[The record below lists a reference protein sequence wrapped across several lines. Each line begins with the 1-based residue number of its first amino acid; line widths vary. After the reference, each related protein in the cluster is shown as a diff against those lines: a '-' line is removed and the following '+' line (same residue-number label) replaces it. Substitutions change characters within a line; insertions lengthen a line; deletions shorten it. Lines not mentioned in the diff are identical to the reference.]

1 MNKSDFDY
9 LLKILKGNAG
19 WDFSEEEYFIL
30 DKKITNFVREK
41 GYAAVEELI
50 DEVRIGQKSFISQL
64 IESLT
69 LLGTSFY
76 RDYSV
81 FRQFEDNILPYL
93 REYNRGV
100 KKLRVW
106 SAGCS
111 TGQETYS
118 IAISIKNKLLNVS
131 DWDIDIIGTDISEQ
145 AIVKAKNGSYN
156 QFEIQMGMNARKI
169 IDNFHYEKDSWLVND
184 DIASMVSF
192 KKNNLLDDFSLSK
205 KFDVIFCRYV
215 LSMFTKEY
223 QKKIARNMFNVQT
236 PNGLFYVGKTE
247 KIEGIEEFYSKV
259 PGFDGLY
266 QARSVD
272 KVQKLTAPAKESDAA
287 TGKSEMPRFVR
298 PEKLIKR
305 PTISSLLRK

>member
-9 LLKILKGNAG
+9 LLKILKENAG

-50 DEVRIGQKSFISQL
+50 DEVRLRQKSFISQL

-69 LLGTSFY
+69 LLGTGFY

-223 QKKIARNMFNVQT
+223 QKKIVRNMFNVQT
-236 PNGLFYVGKTE
+236 PNGLFYVGKKE

-272 KVQKLTAPAKESDAA
+272 KVQKLNAPDKGTADAA
-287 TGKSEMPRFVR
+287 KKPEMPSFVR
-298 PEKLIKR
+298 PKKLIKR

>member
-9 LLKILKGNAG
+9 LLKVLKENAG
-19 WDFSEEEYFIL
+19 WDFSEDEYFVL

-41 GYAAVEELI
+41 GYATVEELI
-50 DEVRIGQKSFISQL
+50 DEVRIGQKAFISQL

-81 FRQFEDNILPYL
+81 FKQFEDNILPYL

-100 KKLRVW
+100 KKLRIW

-118 IAISIKNKLLNVS
+118 VAISVKNKLLNVS

-145 AIVKAKNGSYN
+145 AIIKAKNGSYN

-169 IDNFHYEKDSWLVND
+169 IDNFHNEKDTWLVND
-184 DIASMVSF
+184 NIAAMVSF

-215 LSMFTKEY
+215 LSLFTKEY
-223 QKKIARNMFNVQT
+223 QKKIIRNMYNVQT
-236 PNGLFYVGKTE
+236 PNGLFYLGKKE
-247 KIEGIEEFYSKV
+247 KIEGIEEFYTKV

-266 QARSVD
+266 QARSAD
-272 KVQKLTAPAKESDAA
+272 KVQKLKAPAEGSTKDK
-287 TGKSEMPRFVR
+287 GKPEMPSFIR
-298 PEKLIKR
+298 PEKLINR